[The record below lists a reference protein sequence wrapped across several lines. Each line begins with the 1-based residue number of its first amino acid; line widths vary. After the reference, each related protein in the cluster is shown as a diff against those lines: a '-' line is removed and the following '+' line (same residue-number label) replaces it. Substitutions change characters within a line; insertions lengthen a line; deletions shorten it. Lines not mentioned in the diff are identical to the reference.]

1 MANETLTLT
10 IDGTSTSTSVTIN
23 DTSQTPVVGEQIF
36 TTVSTGTSNSDLQY
50 WTIPAGVTSI
60 NIDAVG
66 GGGGG
71 GSGRY
76 SSGSGGGGGG
86 GGYVRVTGLTVTP
99 GEQLVFLIG
108 SGGLGGTVST
118 NSPFETVNGSSQK
131 YIQSGTQTPGQAGGA
146 TQIWYTGDPAWNSS
160 YSSLATNDEI
170 ILCGATGATS
180 TGSNGSTGGT
190 AAVDEG
196 LCTYVAD
203 NAVNWTTI
211 AGKNGEDDTGGS
223 FGAVSAGGGGGAG
236 YGGIGGKG
244 RGQFHRSSGGYN
256 YYKASEGG
264 DGGGTYLY
272 GGIVS
277 GSNGVDAPQ
286 LGTGPYNYTSATA
299 GGNGGTATGTAYGAG
314 GGGGC
319 GNQIRNQ
326 TIIRSGYNYVYRWF
340 LADNGRNGTQ
350 GAIRVSY
357 GS

>member
-1 MANETLTLT
+1 MANETFTLT

-23 DTSQTPVVGEQIF
+23 DTSQTPVVGQQIF
-36 TTVSTGTSNSDLQY
+36 TTVSTGTTDSDLQY

-60 NIDAVG
+60 NIYAVG

-71 GSGRY
+71 SSGRY

-86 GGYVRVTGLTVTP
+86 GGYVTVTGLTVTP

-118 NSPFETVNGSSQK
+118 NSPFETVNGNSQH
-131 YIQSGTQTPGQAGGA
+131 YIQSGTQTAGVSGGA
-146 TQIWYTGDPAWNSS
+146 TQIWYTGDTNWNNSLSPLSS
-160 YSSLATNDEI
+160 IDQI
-170 ILCGATGATS
+170 ILCGATGATGVG
-180 TGSNGSTGGT
+180 GSGGTGGS
-190 AAVDEG
+190 AEVDRNS
-196 LCTYVAD
+196 CTYVTD
-203 NAVNWTTI
+203 NADSSTTN

-223 FGAVSAGGGGGAG
+223 YNQINAGGGGGAG
-236 YGGIGGKG
+236 LAGIGGKG
-244 RGQFHRSSGGYN
+244 RGGFHRSSGGYN

-264 DGGGTYLY
+264 DGGGMYLY
-272 GGIVS
+272 GGTNT
-277 GSNGVDAPQ
+277 GSNGIDAPQ

-326 TIIRSGYNYVYRWF
+326 TIIGYGSFTYRWF
-340 LADNGRNGTQ
+340 LADNGRNGSQ